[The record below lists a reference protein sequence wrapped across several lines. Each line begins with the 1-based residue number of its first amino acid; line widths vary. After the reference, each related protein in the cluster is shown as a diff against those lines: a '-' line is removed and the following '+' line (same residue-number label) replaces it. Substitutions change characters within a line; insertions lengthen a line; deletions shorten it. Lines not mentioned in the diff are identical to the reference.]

1 MERSSS
7 MKITPE
13 MMIKNIQELNKIKVE
28 EGNSSEFKKLL
39 DKAINTK
46 EDIELM
52 EVCKQFETIF
62 TNMMLK
68 SMRGTVPKSE
78 LIPTSFGREIFE
90 SMYDEKL
97 SEEISKGQGIG
108 LAQMLYQ
115 QLKSKVEVY

>member
-1 MERSSS
+1 

-13 MMIKNIQELNKIKVE
+13 MMMKNIKELNKIKVE
-28 EGNSSEFKKLL
+28 EGNSNEFKSLL
-39 DKAINTK
+39 DKAMKTK
-46 EDIELM
+46 EDKELM

-62 TNMMLK
+62 THMMLK

-78 LIPTSFGREIFE
+78 LIPTSFGREIYE
-90 SMYDEKL
+90 SIYDEKL

-115 QLKSKVEVY
+115 QLKPKVEV